1 MEYYQKAINIVKKEF
16 HDPFFFI
23 FSDDI
28 EWVKENLKLDT
39 NNVLFIDW
47 NKGNDSV
54 YDMFLMSKA
63 KANIIANST
72 FSFWGAFLNE
82 ESKITVC
89 PRKWFNQGF
98 KDPDIIPESWIRI

>member
-1 MEYYQKAINIVKKEF
+1 
-16 HDPFFFI
+16 
-23 FSDDI
+23 
-28 EWVKENLKLDT
+28 VKENLKLDT

-47 NKGNDSV
+47 NRGNDSI

-82 ESKITVC
+82 ESKMTVC

>member
-1 MEYYQKAINIVKKEF
+1 
-16 HDPFFFI
+16 
-23 FSDDI
+23 
-28 EWVKENLKLDT
+28 
-39 NNVLFIDW
+39 
-47 NKGNDSV
+47 
-54 YDMFLMSKA
+54 MFLMSKA

-82 ESKITVC
+82 ESKMTVC